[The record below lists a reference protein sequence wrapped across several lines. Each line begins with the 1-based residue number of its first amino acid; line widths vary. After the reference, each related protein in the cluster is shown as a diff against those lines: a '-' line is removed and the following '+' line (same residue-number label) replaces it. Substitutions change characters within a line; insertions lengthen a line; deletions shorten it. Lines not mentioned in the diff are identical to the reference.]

1 MKNNDVNDNGIA
13 IDTAA
18 NSVSQ
23 RRYDIDWLRILLI
36 FSVFLF
42 HIGMYFNNFGWHIKN
57 PERISWLDP
66 IMGYLH
72 AWRMPLL
79 FFVSG
84 VGTYFALGKR
94 TFGQFFGERSRK
106 LLIPLV
112 FGMFVI
118 IPPQVYVEKQAQYG
132 TFLNFIPHIAEGSY
146 PVGNFSWHHLWF
158 ILYLFICAS
167 AAIPVILLLRSNAG
181 KRFYRFLEKYS
192 GVKGFLLLF
201 VLPLFGI
208 KLLLHPY
215 FPHETHALVD
225 DWEYIASSFLFFV
238 YGYILLSNYKL
249 TTSIIDQR
257 RIFGLLTLLLTILFF
272 YDWFHSIDPWVS
284 DNLQLLLFCTAQIST
299 ALTLIGYFGRY
310 CNRNHSWRMKINE
323 AIYPFYI
330 LHQTVII
337 VVAFSLRNIEM
348 HVGMRVLVLTLLSFS
363 IIVAIYLLVVK
374 PFAVTRFL
382 FGMAKKK

>member
-1 MKNNDVNDNGIA
+1 MPE
-13 IDTAA
+13 
-18 NSVSQ
+18 
-23 RRYDIDWLRILLI
+23 
-36 FSVFLF
+36 SVFTVFSKDIQAL
-42 HIGMYFNNFGWHIKN
+42 KV
-57 PERISWLDP
+57 
-66 IMGYLH
+66 
-72 AWRMPLL
+72 
-79 FFVSG
+79 FF
-84 VGTYFALGKR
+84 Y
-94 TFGQFFGERSRK
+94 
-106 LLIPLV
+106 
-112 FGMFVI
+112 
-118 IPPQVYVEKQAQYG
+118 
-132 TFLNFIPHIAEGSY
+132 
-146 PVGNFSWHHLWF
+146 
-158 ILYLFICAS
+158 C
-167 AAIPVILLLRSNAG
+167 
-181 KRFYRFLEKYS
+181 
-192 GVKGFLLLF
+192 
-201 VLPLFGI
+201 
-208 KLLLHPY
+208 Y

-225 DWEYIASSFLFFV
+225 DWEYIASSFLFFL
-238 YGYILLSNYKL
+238 YGYILLSNDKL
-249 TTSIIDQR
+249 TTSIIEQR
-257 RIFGLLTLLLTILFF
+257 RIFGVLTLLLTILFF